1 MGMYIAPIAMVE
13 HRDAET
19 SVHMNLTARYH
30 APEYSNQRQVRDFAI
45 AAVADVTA
53 SVFTATD
60 VERARLFILWFW
72 LPLCSVDGSSSMFAC
87 GSVSSTSNVKNVN
100 IWTFYY

>member
-13 HRDAET
+13 QRDAEK
-19 SVHMNLTARYH
+19 SVHMYVTARH
-30 APEYSNQRQVRDFAI
+30 HDPECSKLRQVRDFAI
-45 AAVADVTA
+45 AAAADFTA
-53 SVFTATD
+53 SVFAATN

-87 GSVSSTSNVKNVN
+87 GRVSSTSNVKNAN
-100 IWTFYY
+100 LWIFYY